1 MFESTKKTLLD
12 LEDAVRFLENGIF
25 NEDKEEDVAAFIN
38 ADNIIS
44 YFELHLTESM
54 MKDKYIDVKKLAKI
68 VLAVNDD
75 LREA

>member
-1 MFESTKKTLLD
+1 MFENTKKTLLD
-12 LEDAVRFLENGIF
+12 LEDAVRFLENGNF

-38 ADNIIS
+38 ADNIIN

-75 LREA
+75 FREV

>member
-1 MFESTKKTLLD
+1 MFENTKKTLLD
-12 LEDAVRFLENGIF
+12 LEDAVRFLDNGNF

-38 ADNIIS
+38 ADNIIN

-68 VLAVNDD
+68 VLAVNDNFK
-75 LREA
+75 EA